1 MPTSQK
7 GSPGHSMGGSARSW
21 SGQDVNPVCTI
32 SEPHPDL
39 PDPDLMTGHCVPREP
54 RGSVDQ
60 RTRDAFPAG
69 TLSALQDALVLA

>member
-1 MPTSQK
+1 M
-7 GSPGHSMGGSARSW
+7 
-21 SGQDVNPVCTI
+21 NPVCTI

-39 PDPDLMTGHCVPREP
+39 PDPDLMIGHCVPREP
-54 RGSVDQ
+54 RGSVDH

>member
-1 MPTSQK
+1 M
-7 GSPGHSMGGSARSW
+7 
-21 SGQDVNPVCTI
+21 NLVCTS

-39 PDPDLMTGHCVPREP
+39 PDPDLMIGHCVPREP

-60 RTRDAFPAG
+60 RTRNTFPAE